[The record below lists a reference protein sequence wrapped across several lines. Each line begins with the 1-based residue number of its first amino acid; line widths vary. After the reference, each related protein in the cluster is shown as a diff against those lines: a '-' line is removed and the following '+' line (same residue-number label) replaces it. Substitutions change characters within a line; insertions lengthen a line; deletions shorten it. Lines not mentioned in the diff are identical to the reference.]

1 MDCCSDDDKGKKGWL
16 QGLIYGLLPHTG
28 CFAFIIGSILGA
40 TVLMNFAKPLLM
52 NQYFFHYL
60 IGISLGFATLSA
72 ALYLRK
78 HNKLTLSGSKTEW
91 KYLTTLYGSTVVINL
106 LLFMVIFPLLA
117 NVSIDS
123 PTGAVIAGD
132 VSMRLKVNIPCPGH
146 APLVSEELKTLD
158 GIKQIQF
165 SYPNYFDIV
174 YDTSKVSKNEILNL
188 PVFRSFSARE
198 E

>member
-1 MDCCSDDDKGKKGWL
+1 
-16 QGLIYGLLPHTG
+16 
-28 CFAFIIGSILGA
+28 
-40 TVLMNFAKPLLM
+40 
-52 NQYFFHYL
+52 
-60 IGISLGFATLSA
+60 
-72 ALYLRK
+72 
-78 HNKLTLSGSKTEW
+78 
-91 KYLTTLYGSTVVINL
+91 
-106 LLFMVIFPLLA
+106 MVIFPLLA

-146 APLVSEELKTLD
+146 APLVSEELKRLD

-165 SYPNYFDIV
+165 SFPNYFDIV